1 MFSDICF
8 IFRNNVV
15 PFSKLPTMKIDFD
28 GIQAFV
34 TVAELG
40 AFNKAADK
48 LSLTQAALTRR
59 IQKLESYLGLR
70 LIDRTTRH
78 MALTTVGRELL
89 PKARSLVHEMASTF
103 NQLKDVSKTAR
114 GNFTLACV
122 PTMASYI
129 LPDLIRRYADK
140 HPDNR
145 IKLVD
150 ASAYEIRDAI
160 LNQQAEVGVTVQGQK
175 HPDLEETLLFEDP
188 LMFYCRQSHPLSH
201 KSTVSWADMNLD
213 DLIVVSSF
221 MATRIFMDYQLA
233 KRGIRLDGNYE
244 VQHHATALSLVS
256 SGVGC
261 AILPSTTCGDGDRPG
276 VVRIPLL
283 TPEVRRKIVLIQKR
297 GVTLSPA
304 AQAFCDV
311 VKNTSFPKIRK

>member
-1 MFSDICF
+1 
-8 IFRNNVV
+8 
-15 PFSKLPTMKIDFD
+15 
-28 GIQAFV
+28 
-34 TVAELG
+34 
-40 AFNKAADK
+40 
-48 LSLTQAALTRR
+48 
-59 IQKLESYLGLR
+59 
-70 LIDRTTRH
+70 
-78 MALTTVGRELL
+78 
-89 PKARSLVHEMASTF
+89 
-103 NQLKDVSKTAR
+103 
-114 GNFTLACV
+114 
-122 PTMASYI
+122 MASYI

-140 HPDNR
+140 HPQNR

-175 HPDLEETLLFEDP
+175 HPDLEETPLFEDP
-188 LMFYCRQSHPLSH
+188 LMFYCRQSHPLSK
-201 KSTVSWADMNLD
+201 KSSVSWTDMNLD

-244 VQHHATALSLVS
+244 VQHHATALNLVA

-276 VVRIPLL
+276 IVRVPLNS
-283 TPEVRRKIVLIQKR
+283 PVVRRKIVLIRKR

-304 AQAFCDV
+304 AQAFCDI
-311 VKNTSFPKIRK
+311 VKNTSFSHIKK

>member
-1 MFSDICF
+1 
-8 IFRNNVV
+8 
-15 PFSKLPTMKIDFD
+15 MKIDFD

-78 MALTTVGRELL
+78 MALTTVGKELL

-103 NQLKDVSKTAR
+103 NQLKDVSKTSR

-129 LPDLIRRYADK
+129 LPDLIRRYADQ
-140 HPDNR
+140 HPQNR

-175 HPDLEETLLFEDP
+175 HPDLEETPLFEDP
-188 LMFYCRQSHPLSH
+188 LMFYCRQSHPLS
-201 KSTVSWADMNLD
+201 KKTSVSWTDMNLD

-244 VQHHATALSLVS
+244 VQHHATALNLVA

-276 VVRIPLL
+276 IVRIPL
-283 TPEVRRKIVLIQKR
+283 TSPVVRRKIVLIRKR

-304 AQAFCDV
+304 AQAFCDI
-311 VKNTSFPKIRK
+311 VKNTSFPRINK